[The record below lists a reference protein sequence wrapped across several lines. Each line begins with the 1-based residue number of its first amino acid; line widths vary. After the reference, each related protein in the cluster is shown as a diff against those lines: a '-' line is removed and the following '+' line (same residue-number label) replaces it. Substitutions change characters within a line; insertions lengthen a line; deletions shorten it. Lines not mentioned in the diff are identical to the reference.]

1 MVRQPNRQETTEK
14 NNYGRVMK
22 ISKHTD
28 LKNLRL
34 GALRVQVPSRP
45 PQNAGMVE
53 LADTADLLEVQRQ
66 SVEGQHFPLTPK
78 IR

>member
-1 MVRQPNRQETTEK
+1 
-14 NNYGRVMK
+14 MK

-45 PQNAGMVE
+45 PQIKHAGMAE
-53 LADTADLLEVQRQ
+53 SADAADLLEVQRQ
-66 SVEGQHFPLTPK
+66 SVEGQHFTITPQ
-78 IR
+78 IP

>member
-1 MVRQPNRQETTEK
+1 
-14 NNYGRVMK
+14 MK
-22 ISKHTD
+22 ISKHTGP
-28 LKNLRL
+28 KNLRL

-45 PQNAGMVE
+45 PQIKHAGMVE
-53 LADTADLLEVQRQ
+53 SADTADLLEVQRQ

>member
-45 PQNAGMVE
+45 PQIKHAGMAE
-53 LADTADLLEVQRQ
+53 
-66 SVEGQHFPLTPK
+66 
-78 IR
+78 